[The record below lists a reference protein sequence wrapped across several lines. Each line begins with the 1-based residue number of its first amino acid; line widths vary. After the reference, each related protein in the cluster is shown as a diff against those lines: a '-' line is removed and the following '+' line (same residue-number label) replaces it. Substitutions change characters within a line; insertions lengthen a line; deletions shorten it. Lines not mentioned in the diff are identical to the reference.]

1 MLALVSGAYHLIAS
15 WEACPITGKSGNGYR
30 WSVVSLWGPVFASPL
45 GVFLIAKATVL
56 WNRIFLDMLRIAGTL
71 HSEIQAPTQRE
82 HS

>member
-1 MLALVSGAYHLIAS
+1 
-15 WEACPITGKSGNGYR
+15 
-30 WSVVSLWGPVFASPL
+30 LWGPVFASPL

-71 HSEIQAPTQRE
+71 HSEIQAATQRE